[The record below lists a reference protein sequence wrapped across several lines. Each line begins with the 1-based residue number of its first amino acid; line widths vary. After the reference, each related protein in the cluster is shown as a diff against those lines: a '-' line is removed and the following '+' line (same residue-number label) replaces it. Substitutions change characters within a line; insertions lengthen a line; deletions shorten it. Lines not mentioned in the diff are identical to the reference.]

1 MKTINVQERSDKAEA
16 LFREGYNCAQAVYMA
31 YADIYCISPEMAAT
45 ISASFGGGMGRM
57 REVCG
62 ACSGMFLVASH
73 AIPANDPTNKEA
85 KAANYKLV
93 QELAADFKAEMGSII
108 CRDLLGLN
116 KKGDEPLPEE
126 RTEAYYK
133 KRPCA
138 EIVHHAAEVVGKHL
152 EHLLEEKG

>member
-1 MKTINVQERSDKAEA
+1 MELDVKARSAEA
-16 LFREGYNCAQAVYMA
+16 ERLFRAGYNCAQAVYMA
-31 YADIYCISPEMAAT
+31 YADVYGMNAELAAT
-45 ISASFGGGMGRM
+45 VSASFGGGMGRM

-62 ACSGMFLVASH
+62 ACSGMFLVAGH
-73 AIPANDPTNKEA
+73 AIPANDPSNKEA

-93 QELAADFKAEMGSII
+93 QDLADDFRGETGSIV

-138 EIVHHAAEVVGKHL
+138 ELVHLAAEVVGRRL
-152 EHLLEEKG
+152 MEL